1 MSIALKQTKA
11 GPRSSR
17 TPFLVSIV
25 LVIVAVVAAVA
36 VAVAAVIVVIII
48 NNSNLKFAMLS
59 FSLEI
64 RKDGRLGKVVKQY
77 TLSLVS
83 ATSCCCQSK

>member
-17 TPFLVSIV
+17 TPFLVIIV
-25 LVIVAVVAAVA
+25 LVIVAVVAA